1 MEIIGILAGILT
13 LSTYIPQTV
22 KTLRTKQTRDLSF
35 GTYLMLVVSASLWVA
50 YGIGNNLPS
59 IWVTNVIVGT
69 LGLLILIM
77 KARNSS
83 NTHHDTAS

>member
-35 GTYLMLVVSASLWVA
+35 GTYMLLVVSAFMWFI
-50 YGIGNNLPS
+50 YGVGSHLPS
-59 IWVTNVIVGT
+59 VWVTNIIVGT
-69 LGLLILIM
+69 LGLLILVT
-77 KARNSS
+77 KTRNRP
-83 NTHHDTAS
+83 